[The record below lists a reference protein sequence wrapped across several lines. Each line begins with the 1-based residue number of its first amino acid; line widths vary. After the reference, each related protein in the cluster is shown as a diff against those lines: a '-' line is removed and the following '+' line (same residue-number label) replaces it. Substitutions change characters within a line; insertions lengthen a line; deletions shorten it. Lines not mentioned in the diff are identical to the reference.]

1 MEQTKPYPFSLLVCT
16 TLGSP
21 KLPSKFNGSLQSQIK
36 QAQDYPAKVKR
47 VFRDMDKARLP
58 SSYFVILGLPK
69 ARLNDNKT
77 AIVGY
82 EPTTFEDDMSS
93 IRFGL
98 EECDPDFL
106 NLNMLRFMPGSIAAD
121 VSNHPAYSCVRPTG
135 EKPIT
140 AGYFLPRAAKY
151 YGYEVPENPGVYRL
165 CESIGRNQPT
175 TVAMNAQRVYETIRC
190 TMDLINAKIDAGG
203 KPTKLFIDRDLLAV
217 GLVNRDEKGRYA
229 IAPLEDF
236 AGI

>member
-1 MEQTKPYPFSLLVCT
+1 
-16 TLGSP
+16 
-21 KLPSKFNGSLQSQIK
+21 
-36 QAQDYPAKVKR
+36 
-47 VFRDMDKARLP
+47 
-58 SSYFVILGLPK
+58 
-69 ARLNDNKT
+69 
-77 AIVGY
+77 
-82 EPTTFEDDMSS
+82 MSS

-106 NLNMLRFMPGSIAAD
+106 NLNMLRFMPGSVAAD
-121 VSNHPAYSCVRPTG
+121 VPSHPAYSCVRPTG

-140 AGYFLPRAAKY
+140 AGYFLPRAAKH

-175 TVAMNAQRVYETIRC
+175 TVAMNPQRIYETMRY
-190 TMDLINAKIDAGG
+190 TMKFINAKIDAGG

-217 GLVNRDEKGRYA
+217 GLVNTDEKGRYA